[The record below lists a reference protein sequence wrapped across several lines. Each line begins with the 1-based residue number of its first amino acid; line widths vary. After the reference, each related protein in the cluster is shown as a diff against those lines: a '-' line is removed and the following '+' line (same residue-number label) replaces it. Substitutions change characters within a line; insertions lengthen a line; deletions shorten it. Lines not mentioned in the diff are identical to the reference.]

1 MVWSNFS
8 GDNADWDSVIQQLNA
23 TSPFA
28 ASGWARFK
36 EDGRWTVLRGV
47 RKENERVSSA
57 VQIFWVNILGLFTIA
72 WVPGGV
78 AGSFNG
84 SSSDL
89 LSFISSKS
97 GKKFVYCRI
106 SFHIADDSFSAS
118 TLSQNGWNRARR
130 FIGAQETFVL
140 TRTKDGLADRSSLTS
155 NWRRNLERGLK
166 RNQHA
171 SVWSNPNPLEL
182 HQLFQQMIEFK
193 QVPGLG
199 IAPSSES
206 LNSLID
212 SMKERLTIV
221 QTRDQSGQLIAIRGA
236 FRVGSFA
243 WDALAASNETARKNY
258 SSYVCAWHLIETLD
272 NLGIQKFDLAG
283 VDPERNLGVFNFKKG
298 LGGSPTR
305 YLGEWDAARGA
316 PIRQIAGAL
325 ISRIA

>member
-8 GDNADWDSVIQQLNA
+8 GDNADWDSVVQQLNA

-28 ASGWARFK
+28 TSGWAEFK
-36 EDGRWTVLRGV
+36 EHSRWTVLRGV

-72 WVPGGV
+72 WIPGGV
-78 AGSFNG
+78 LGSFNG

-89 LSFISSKS
+89 LSFISSIS

-106 SFHIADDSFSAS
+106 SFHIADDNLLSS
-118 TLSQNGWNRARR
+118 TLSQNGWRRAHR
-130 FIGAQETFVL
+130 FIGAQDTFIL
-140 TRTKDGLADRSSLTS
+140 ARTKNSLADRSSLSS

-166 RNQHA
+166 RNQHT

-193 QVPGLG
+193 QEAGLG
-199 IAPSSES
+199 IAPSPES

-212 SMKERLTIV
+212 SMRERLTIV
-221 QTRDQSGQLIAIRGA
+221 QTRDQFGQLIAIRGA
-236 FRVGSFA
+236 FRVGDFA

-272 NLGIQKFDLAG
+272 NLGIQEFDLAG
-283 VDPERNLGVFNFKKG
+283 VDPERNVGVFNFKKG
-298 LGGSPTR
+298 FGGSSIR

-316 PIRQIAGAL
+316 PIRQVAGAL
-325 ISRIA
+325 ISRLA